1 MDYCASNPD
10 AVKLYRACDMI
21 LRIHSDAAYLVEPE
35 ARSRAGGFFYLGN
48 QDGQQ
53 MNGSILILAKVIKN
67 VVSSASEAEIAALF
81 MNARLALPLRVA
93 LEEMGHKQ
101 PATELITDNI
111 TAEGILNGKIKQ
123 NRSKGIDMRY
133 YWLRDRVSQGQF
145 VVNWKPGSVN
155 LTDYF
160 TKHHPASH
168 HKALRSIYLFD
179 ANNRLD
185 LQGCIKILS
194 DRATGKKHEHKV
206 NKGNKSV
213 MQTPDKQ
220 VTIVSKLA
228 MCVARLKAQSCASAA

>member
-1 MDYCASNPD
+1 
-10 AVKLYRACDMI
+10 
-21 LRIHSDAAYLVEPE
+21 
-35 ARSRAGGFFYLGN
+35 
-48 QDGQQ
+48 
-53 MNGSILILAKVIKN
+53 
-67 VVSSASEAEIAALF
+67 
-81 MNARLALPLRVA
+81 MNARLALPLQVA

-101 PATELITDNI
+101 PATELITDNN

-145 VVNWKPGSVN
+145 IVNWKPGSVN
-155 LTDYF
+155 LADYF

-168 HKALRSIYLFD
+168 HKALRAIYLFD
-179 ANNRLD
+179 TNNKLD

-213 MQTPDKQ
+213 MKTSHKQ
-220 VTIVSKLA
+220 VTIVSKSA